1 MDKTALEMDAKQTWA
16 RYAESRDPALRQ
28 ELITRNMHLVRY
40 VVERLGFGVSYLDRE
55 DLVSEGIVGLIDAVD
70 RFDPQRGIQFITY
83 ATIRIRGQILDALRT
98 RDMLPRSAR
107 RRVKGMQDAVQTLV
121 ATLGEPPSE
130 EQLAEFMNVSPEQL
144 QQTMCDASLEVCS
157 LDAPLVEDGETFSL
171 QNLLEASDDCEPAE
185 QHDRAELLEE
195 MRVALRRLPE
205 RQQLL
210 LSLYYIEEL
219 TMREIGEVLSVSESR
234 VSQLHAQAIMNLRG
248 VLEAAGYVE
257 TRDEES
263 ASEPMAMMVAATTA

>member
-1 MDKTALEMDAKQTWA
+1 MDKTAQEMDVRQTWA
-16 RYAESRDPALRQ
+16 RYNESRDPALRQ

-40 VVERLGFGVSYLDRE
+40 VVERLGFGVSHLDRE
-55 DLVSEGIVGLIDAVD
+55 DLISEGIVGLIDAVD
-70 RFDPQRGIQFITY
+70 RFDPERGIQFVTY

-144 QQTMCDASLEVCS
+144 QQTLCDASLEICS
-157 LDAPLVEDGETFSL
+157 LDAPLVEDGEAFSL
-171 QNLLEASDDCEPAE
+171 QNLLEASEDGEPAE
-185 QHDRAELLEE
+185 QHDRSELREE
-195 MRVALRRLPE
+195 LRVALRRLPE

-210 LSLYYIEEL
+210 LSLYYVEEL

-234 VSQLHAQAIMNLRG
+234 VSQLHAQAIMSLRALLETAG
-248 VLEAAGYVE
+248 YIETRSAEAAP
-257 TRDEES
+257 
-263 ASEPMAMMVAATTA
+263 APMAMMAASSA

>member
-1 MDKTALEMDAKQTWA
+1 MDKTAQEMDVRQTWA
-16 RYAESRDPALRQ
+16 RYNESRDPALRQ

-40 VVERLGFGVSYLDRE
+40 VVERLGFGVSHLDRE
-55 DLVSEGIVGLIDAVD
+55 DLISEGIVGLIDAVD
-70 RFDPQRGIQFITY
+70 RFDPERGIQFVTY

-144 QQTMCDASLEVCS
+144 QQTLCDASLEICS
-157 LDAPLVEDGETFSL
+157 LDAPLVEDGEAFSL
-171 QNLLEASDDCEPAE
+171 QNLLEASEDGEPAE
-185 QHDRAELLEE
+185 QHERSELREE
-195 MRVALRRLPE
+195 LRGALRRLPE

-210 LSLYYIEEL
+210 LSLYYVEEL

-234 VSQLHAQAIMNLRG
+234 VSQLHAQAIMSLRALLETAG
-248 VLEAAGYVE
+248 YIETRSAEAAP
-257 TRDEES
+257 
-263 ASEPMAMMVAATTA
+263 APMAMMAASSA

>member
-144 QQTMCDASLEVCS
+144 QQTMCDASLEVSPWTLPWWRMARPFRCRTCS
-157 LDAPLVEDGETFSL
+157 RPRMTASRRSSTIAPSC
-171 QNLLEASDDCEPAE
+171 S
-185 QHDRAELLEE
+185 
-195 MRVALRRLPE
+195 RRC
-205 RQQLL
+205 
-210 LSLYYIEEL
+210 
-219 TMREIGEVLSVSESR
+219 
-234 VSQLHAQAIMNLRG
+234 A
-248 VLEAAGYVE
+248 
-257 TRDEES
+257 
-263 ASEPMAMMVAATTA
+263 

>member
-185 QHDRAELLEE
+185 QHDCAELLEE

>member
-16 RYAESRDPALRQ
+16 RYAESRDPALRK

>member
-1 MDKTALEMDAKQTWA
+1 
-16 RYAESRDPALRQ
+16 
-28 ELITRNMHLVRY
+28 
-40 VVERLGFGVSYLDRE
+40 
-55 DLVSEGIVGLIDAVD
+55 
-70 RFDPQRGIQFITY
+70 
-83 ATIRIRGQILDALRT
+83 
-98 RDMLPRSAR
+98 
-107 RRVKGMQDAVQTLV
+107 
-121 ATLGEPPSE
+121 
-130 EQLAEFMNVSPEQL
+130 
-144 QQTMCDASLEVCS
+144 
-157 LDAPLVEDGETFSL
+157 
-171 QNLLEASDDCEPAE
+171 
-185 QHDRAELLEE
+185 